1 MLPDDAFAISTVVIA
16 IITIKNI
23 SSLRTRNIS
32 EFLLLKIYPS
42 LFISQK
48 SILLLVAIYNRI
60 ISCPMLYAVETDKLS
75 KVYSSGL
82 KAVDEI
88 SIRLENGE
96 IFGFLGP
103 NGAGKS
109 TTIMILTTLLKPTSG
124 KAFVA
129 GFDVTT
135 QAKNVRQNIGY
146 VQQDSTVDEYLTG
159 RENLELQA
167 RLNHIPKDVRTKR
180 IDEILEIIELT
191 DRQNDA
197 AVTYSGGM
205 RKRLDIGG
213 GLLNMPKV
221 LFLDEPT
228 LGLDIQTR
236 YKIWE
241 YIKKIH
247 GEFGMSIFLTTHYM
261 EEADKLCNSIS
272 IIDDGKVK
280 VTGSPKE
287 LKSSLGNEIVIFEI
301 NSEVNL
307 EELVSRIRKTP
318 TVKDVSTDGLVVTVF
333 TTSGD
338 QLTPQI
344 FQHANNLEVK
354 IETISLTKPTLD
366 DVFLS
371 HTGRD
376 LREEEGKYDRK
387 KMRERLRR
395 LRVP

>member
-1 MLPDDAFAISTVVIA
+1 M
-16 IITIKNI
+16 
-23 SSLRTRNIS
+23 
-32 EFLLLKIYPS
+32 
-42 LFISQK
+42 
-48 SILLLVAIYNRI
+48 
-60 ISCPMLYAVETDKLS
+60 YAVETDKLS
-75 KVYSSGL
+75 KVYRSGL
-82 KAVDEI
+82 KAVDEV
-88 SIRLENGE
+88 SIKVENGE

-124 KAFVA
+124 RALVA

-135 QAKNVRQNIGY
+135 HAKNVRQNIGY
-146 VQQDSTVDEYLTG
+146 VQQDSTIDEYLTG

-167 RLNHIPKDVRTKR
+167 RLNHIPKDIRTKR
-180 IDEILEIIELT
+180 IDEILGIIELD
-191 DRQNDA
+191 DRQHEA

-247 GEFGMSIFLTTHYM
+247 TEFEMSIFLTTHYM
-261 EEADKLCNSIS
+261 EEADKLCDNIS
-272 IIDDGKVK
+272 IIDNGKIK
-280 VTGSPKE
+280 ITDSPKD
-287 LKSSLGNEIVIFEI
+287 LKNALGNEIVIFEA
-301 NSEVNL
+301 NSETKLGLLVL
-307 EELVSRIRKTP
+307 EIKKLA
-318 TVKDVSTDGLVVTVF
+318 TVKDVSTNGSIVTVF

-338 QLTPQI
+338 QLIPQI
-344 FQHANNLEVK
+344 FQQANTLEIK
-354 IETISLTKPTLD
+354 IENISLTKPTLD

-371 HTGRD
+371 HTGRE

-387 KMRERLRR
+387 KMRERMRR
-395 LRVP
+395 IRA